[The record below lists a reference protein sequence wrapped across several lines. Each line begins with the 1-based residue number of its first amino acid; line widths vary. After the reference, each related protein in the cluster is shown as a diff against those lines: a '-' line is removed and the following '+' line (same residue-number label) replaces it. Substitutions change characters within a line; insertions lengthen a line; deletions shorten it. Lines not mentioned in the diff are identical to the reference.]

1 MHVCGGEGGR
11 GEEGEGGGRGGEGR
25 RERGEG
31 EGRKGERGI
40 HSEVNKMEHRHKA
53 SPTLHAAHSPL
64 LPPRAQ

>member
-1 MHVCGGEGGR
+1 MWGGRGEGGR
-11 GEEGEGGGRGGEGR
+11 RGRKGGGEERGGGR
-25 RERGEG
+25 EG

-40 HSEVNKMEHRHKA
+40 HSEVNKMEHGHKA

>member
-1 MHVCGGEGGR
+1 MWGGGGKGGGGGGRGEGGR
-11 GEEGEGGGRGGEGR
+11 GEEGG
-25 RERGEG
+25 GEG